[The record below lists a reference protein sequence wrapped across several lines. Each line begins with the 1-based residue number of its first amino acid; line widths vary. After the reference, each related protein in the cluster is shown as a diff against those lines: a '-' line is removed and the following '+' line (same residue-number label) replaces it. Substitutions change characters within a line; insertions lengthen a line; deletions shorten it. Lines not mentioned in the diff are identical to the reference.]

1 VVAALTALDVAF
13 ITAMAA
19 VAAAVAAPISAWVV
33 ASSNSKHDRWVK
45 TYDDLHDAYS
55 KLLEGIIGTRS
66 ALLLLARAYEKNDP
80 GIYRTPLEEDE
91 ALRIER
97 LANVTSLASRRV
109 ADAIDEWETAWRK
122 HVLPTLEGLGD
133 ATPGECQESAAK
145 IRASLKAVD
154 ETWDRLRD
162 AIRQDLRNR

>member
-1 VVAALTALDVAF
+1 
-13 ITAMAA
+13 MAA

-33 ASSNSKHDRWVK
+33 ATSNNKHDRWVK

-55 KLLEGIIGTRS
+55 KLLQEIIGTRT

-80 GIYRTPLEEDE
+80 GIYTTPLEEDE
-91 ALRIER
+91 ALRVER

-122 HVLPTLEGLGD
+122 HVLPTLEALGD
-133 ATPGECQESAAK
+133 ATPDERQESAAK

-154 ETWDRLRD
+154 ESWDRLRE